1 MKRIVTFTL
10 LAAILLPLCT
20 GCDWIRA
27 SLGKPTSKDLAVIRT
42 QLAER
47 EQALRDSLRAVQ
59 AERKRAKAA
68 ADSLAS
74 ASDTL
79 RAAALPAAGRIA
91 EAAAAAAPVAAPAAA
106 PVAAPA
112 AAAGQNSAPLKKHY
126 AVAGAFR
133 EASGVQTF
141 AQKLRDNGLKVKLL
155 EFKSGLTAVC
165 VEGSDSMDDV
175 RRDVETLR
183 QLPFVTSDPW
193 IYHTNQKLHKEI

>member
-79 RAAALPAAGRIA
+79 GAAALPAAGRVA
-91 EAAAAAAPVAAPAAA
+91 EAAAAAAPAVASASA

-112 AAAGQNSAPLKKHY
+112 AATGQTSAPLKKHY

>member
-1 MKRIVTFTL
+1 MKRIVTFML

-79 RAAALPAAGRIA
+79 GAAALPAAGRIA
-91 EAAAAAAPVAAPAAA
+91 EAAAAAAPAVASAAA

-112 AAAGQNSAPLKKHY
+112 AATGQTSAPLKKHY

-141 AQKLRDNGLKVKLL
+141 VQKLRDNGLKVKLL

>member
-59 AERKRAKAA
+59 AERKRAKAV

-79 RAAALPAAGRIA
+79 GAAALPAAGRIA
-91 EAAAAAAPVAAPAAA
+91 EAAAAAAPAVASAAA

-112 AAAGQNSAPLKKHY
+112 AAAGQTSAPLKKHY

>member
-79 RAAALPAAGRIA
+79 GAAALPAAGRVA
-91 EAAAAAAPVAAPAAA
+91 EAAAAAAPAVASASA

-112 AAAGQNSAPLKKHY
+112 SAAGQTSAPLKKHY

>member
-79 RAAALPAAGRIA
+79 GAAALPAAGRVA
-91 EAAAAAAPVAAPAAA
+91 EAAVAAAPAVASASAPVAAPAAA
-106 PVAAPA
+106 T
-112 AAAGQNSAPLKKHY
+112 GQTSAPLKKHY

>member
-79 RAAALPAAGRIA
+79 GAAALPAAGRVA
-91 EAAAAAAPVAAPAAA
+91 EAAAAAAPAVASASA

-112 AAAGQNSAPLKKHY
+112 AAAGQTSAPLKKHY

-155 EFKSGLTAVC
+155 AFKSGLTAVC

>member
-79 RAAALPAAGRIA
+79 GAAALHAAGRVA
-91 EAAAAAAPVAAPAAA
+91 EAAAAAAPAVASAAA
-106 PVAAPA
+106 SVAAPA
-112 AAAGQNSAPLKKHY
+112 AAAGQTSAPLKKHY